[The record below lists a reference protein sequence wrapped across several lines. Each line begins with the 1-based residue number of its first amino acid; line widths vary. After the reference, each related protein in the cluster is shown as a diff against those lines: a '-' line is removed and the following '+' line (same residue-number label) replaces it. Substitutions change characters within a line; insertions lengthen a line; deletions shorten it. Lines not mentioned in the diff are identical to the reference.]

1 MGKDLLTTF
10 SVARKVIAELD
21 NALQSFVDCPPWSI
35 AGELSVLY
43 KHPSIISVNLLLR
56 GADSISDP

>member
-35 AGELSVLY
+35 AGELSV
-43 KHPSIISVNLLLR
+43 R
-56 GADSISDP
+56 